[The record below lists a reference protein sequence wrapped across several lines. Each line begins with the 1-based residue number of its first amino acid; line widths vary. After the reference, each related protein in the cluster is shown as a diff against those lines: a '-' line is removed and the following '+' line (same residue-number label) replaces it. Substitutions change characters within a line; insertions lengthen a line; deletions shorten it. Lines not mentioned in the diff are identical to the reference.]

1 MTRQK
6 FEEIYRK
13 HYPEMYRLARTI
25 LYDEDE
31 SKDAVSEVF
40 TKLLR
45 ADIEPQEDKLQ
56 GYLMTSVRNKCRDV
70 LRHKSVGQRV
80 EHLYAADL
88 KQQQAAT
95 TSDDDRLER
104 INEFVKRELSP
115 LSQQILQL
123 RFLGE
128 MKYEEVAEAAGVSR
142 VTVHRHLSEG
152 LQRIREFI
160 NEPTKR

>member
-1 MTRQK
+1 
-6 FEEIYRK
+6 
-13 HYPEMYRLARTI
+13 MYRLARTI

-56 GYLMTSVRNKCRDV
+56 GYLMTSVRNKWRDV
-70 LRHKSVGQRV
+70 LRHNSVRQRV
-80 EHLYAADL
+80 ENLYAADL

-104 INEFVKRELSP
+104 IK
-115 LSQQILQL
+115 
-123 RFLGE
+123 
-128 MKYEEVAEAAGVSR
+128 
-142 VTVHRHLSEG
+142 
-152 LQRIREFI
+152 
-160 NEPTKR
+160 

>member
-70 LRHKSVGQRV
+70 DYRRCIVCRSN
-80 EHLYAADL
+80 AAY
-88 KQQQAAT
+88 T
-95 TSDDDRLER
+95 R
-104 INEFVKRELSP
+104 
-115 LSQQILQL
+115 
-123 RFLGE
+123 
-128 MKYEEVAEAAGVSR
+128 
-142 VTVHRHLSEG
+142 
-152 LQRIREFI
+152 
-160 NEPTKR
+160 

>member
-70 LRHKSVGQRV
+70 LRHKSVRQRV
-80 EHLYAADL
+80 ENLYAADL

-128 MKYEEVAEAAGVSR
+128 MKYEEVAVAAGVSR

>member
-1 MTRQK
+1 
-6 FEEIYRK
+6 
-13 HYPEMYRLARTI
+13 MYRLARTI

-70 LRHKSVGQRV
+70 LRHKSVRQRV
-80 EHLYAADL
+80 ENLYAADL
-88 KQQQAAT
+88 KQDMTTT
-95 TSDDDRLER
+95 TSDDERLER
-104 INEFVKRELSP
+104 INEFVKRNLSP

>member
-45 ADIEPQEDKLQ
+45 ADIEPQEDKL
-56 GYLMTSVRNKCRDV
+56 
-70 LRHKSVGQRV
+70 
-80 EHLYAADL
+80 
-88 KQQQAAT
+88 
-95 TSDDDRLER
+95 
-104 INEFVKRELSP
+104 
-115 LSQQILQL
+115 
-123 RFLGE
+123 
-128 MKYEEVAEAAGVSR
+128 
-142 VTVHRHLSEG
+142 
-152 LQRIREFI
+152 
-160 NEPTKR
+160 

>member
-70 LRHKSVGQRV
+70 LRHKSVRQRV
-80 EHLYAADL
+80 ENLYAADL
-88 KQQQAAT
+88 KQQAAT

>member
-1 MTRQK
+1 MTRKK

-56 GYLMTSVRNKCRDV
+56 WYLMTSVRNKCRDV
-70 LRHKSVGQRV
+70 LRHKSVRQRV
-80 EHLYAADL
+80 ENLYAADL
-88 KQQQAAT
+88 KQEQAAT
-95 TSDDDRLER
+95 TCDDETLDR
-104 INEFVKRELSP
+104 INEFVKHELSP

-142 VTVHRHLSEG
+142 VTVHRHLSDA

>member
-1 MTRQK
+1 
-6 FEEIYRK
+6 
-13 HYPEMYRLARTI
+13 
-25 LYDEDE
+25 
-31 SKDAVSEVF
+31 
-40 TKLLR
+40 
-45 ADIEPQEDKLQ
+45 
-56 GYLMTSVRNKCRDV
+56 MTSVRNKCRDV
-70 LRHKSVGQRV
+70 LRHKSVRQRV
-80 EHLYAADL
+80 ENLYAADL
-88 KQQQAAT
+88 KQDLTTA

>member
-45 ADIEPQEDKLQ
+45 ADIEPQEDTLQ
-56 GYLMTSVRNKCRDV
+56 GYLMTSVRTKCRDV
-70 LRHKSVGQRV
+70 LRHKSVRQRV
-80 EHLYAADL
+80 ENLYVADL
-88 KQQQAAT
+88 KQQQAST